1 DLIGWDSGKVTAAD
15 LTAVGQSA
23 GPLIKKP
30 EAHPLLHQ
38 VRFIQMLR
46 QAQDSAQKVSADF
59 DGRFANAPAERRAF
73 LQDQD
78 FHIRLVAE
86 QKERGCR
93 SRQSAADDGDVVG
106 FSLHQSTRLMCKSL
120 LSTLPSLAEIQT
132 SPISASRV
140 ASRNLA
146 AQSFAFHTGSPGP
159 LWPSTPSP
167 TRSSLSCS
175 AFTLIFCNNGS
186 LSAVFI
192 AWSES
197 TFSLALSK
205 GTSPPVTGSSKRMGR
220 FTSSILPAPNFTST
234 ALSVAVG
241 S

>member
-1 DLIGWDSGKVTAAD
+1 MLLISDLEQLLTARSELRFANSGWPPDLRAGSLGPPQHLSIQHRAIDLIGRDSRKVTAAD

-78 FHIRLVAE
+78 FQIRLVAE

-93 SRQSAADDGDVVG
+93 SRQSAADDGDIVG

-167 TRSSLSCS
+167 TRSSLS
-175 AFTLIFCNNGS
+175 
-186 LSAVFI
+186 
-192 AWSES
+192 
-197 TFSLALSK
+197 
-205 GTSPPVTGSSKRMGR
+205 
-220 FTSSILPAPNFTST
+220 
-234 ALSVAVG
+234 
-241 S
+241 